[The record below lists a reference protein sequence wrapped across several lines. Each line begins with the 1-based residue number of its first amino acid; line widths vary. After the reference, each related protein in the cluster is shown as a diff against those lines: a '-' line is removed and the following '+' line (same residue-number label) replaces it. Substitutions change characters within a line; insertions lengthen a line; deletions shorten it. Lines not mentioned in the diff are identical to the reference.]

1 MPGEHNE
8 LKERYMLIGYADID
22 DTHTSFEEMTFV
34 LSENIK
40 QLIVAMGSDE
50 KFALPS
56 YNQYKKL
63 RPRTTVT

>member
-22 DTHTSFEEMTFV
+22 DTHTSFEETTFV

-40 QLIVAMGSDE
+40 QLIVAM
-50 KFALPS
+50 KA
-56 YNQYKKL
+56 
-63 RPRTTVT
+63 T